1 MYLIQYNIVCTST
14 YRYVQAYVSE
24 GGEGGLSRPSSSIIM
39 IMIMLMLML
48 MLMLMIGLQSSF
60 CPLQQQHNRTAVR
73 RG

>member
-24 GGEGGLSRPSSSIIM
+24 GGEGGLSHPSSSIM
-39 IMIMLMLML
+39 IML

-60 CPLQQQHNRTAVR
+60 CPLQKQHNRTAVR
-73 RG
+73 KG

>member
-24 GGEGGLSRPSSSIIM
+24 GGEGGLSHPSSSIM
-39 IMIMLMLML
+39 IMLML